1 MNSLMSKMPST
12 SSSGINTVFSFQ
24 IALGNMLDERGHG
37 ADGGVRGDDTGR
49 DRSASRGSGLS
60 NALEGSCATVP
71 AGWSVLDVVVTSSRK
86 GCGPEL
92 ELDDDEVL
100 ILEEDTS
107 LICKTHKPE
116 KREQVRITY

>member
-1 MNSLMSKMPST
+1 M
-12 SSSGINTVFSFQ
+12 
-24 IALGNMLDERGHG
+24 
-37 ADGGVRGDDTGR
+37 
-49 DRSASRGSGLS
+49 
-60 NALEGSCATVP
+60 EGSCATVP

>member
-1 MNSLMSKMPST
+1 
-12 SSSGINTVFSFQ
+12 
-24 IALGNMLDERGHG
+24 
-37 ADGGVRGDDTGR
+37 
-49 DRSASRGSGLS
+49 
-60 NALEGSCATVP
+60 VP
-71 AGWSVLDVVVTSSRK
+71 AGWSVLDPVVTSSRK

-116 KREQVRITY
+116 KQEQVRITY